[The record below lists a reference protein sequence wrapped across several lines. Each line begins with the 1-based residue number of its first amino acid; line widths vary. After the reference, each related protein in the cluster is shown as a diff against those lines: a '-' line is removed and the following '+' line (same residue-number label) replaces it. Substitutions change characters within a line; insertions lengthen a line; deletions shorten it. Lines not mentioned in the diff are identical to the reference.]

1 MSLLVTLLVFIA
13 VVAVVTL
20 VGMRLYVRPKE
31 AMERVAGGID
41 QTEHMP
47 AHPSL
52 AIYELIKRLGNFI
65 PQSPKD
71 VTVMQRRLIRAGIR
85 NENALKILYGAKFV
99 CGVSFPLLMGLGGS
113 TSSMEPSNKIFGVL
127 GAAAAGF
134 FLPNE
139 YVRRMASKRQKEIA
153 RGLANALDLLV
164 VCVESGLGLDQAILQ
179 VSKELEHAHPEISE
193 EFGFVNLELKA
204 GKRRVDAL
212 RNLAERTGVD
222 DLKKLVAVLIQADRF
237 GTGVAVSL
245 RQHSDFMR
253 VQARQIAEEKAA
265 KLGVKLIFPIF
276 FCILPSLFVV
286 TVGPVAVK
294 IMRELVPMMNSIQ
307 YGLKL
312 RTKEAH

>member
-1 MSLLVTLLVFIA
+1 MPLLLAFLVFIA
-13 VVAVVTL
+13 VVAL
-20 VGMRLYVRPKE
+20 VSLAGMKMYVRPKE

-41 QTEHMP
+41 PAEHVP
-47 AHPSL
+47 QHPSL
-52 AIYELIKRLGNFI
+52 AIHELIKRLGNFI

-99 CGVSFPLLMGLGGS
+99 CGVTFPLLMALVV
-113 TSSMEPSNKIFGVL
+113 TASSAETSNKIFGVL

-139 YVRRMASKRQKEIA
+139 YIRRVAAKRQKEIA
-153 RGLANALDLLV
+153 RGLANGLDLLV

-237 GTGVAVSL
+237 GTGVAQSL
-245 RQHSDFMR
+245 RAHSDFMR

-294 IMRELVPMMNSIQ
+294 IVRELVPMMNSI
-307 YGLKL
+307 
-312 RTKEAH
+312 

>member
-1 MSLLVTLLVFIA
+1 MPLLVPVVFIA
-13 VVAVVTL
+13 VVALVML
-20 VGMRLYVRPKE
+20 VGMKMYVRPKE
-31 AMERVAGGID
+31 AMERVAGSID
-41 QTEHMP
+41 GSEHVP
-47 AHPSL
+47 THPSL
-52 AIYELIKRLGNFI
+52 AIHELIKRLGNFI

-71 VTVMQRRLIRAGIR
+71 VTVMQRRLIRGGIR

-99 CGVSFPLLMGLGGS
+99 CGVTFPLIMAGAVS
-113 TSSMEPSNKIFGVL
+113 TSSTDSTNKIAGVL
-127 GAAAAGF
+127 AAAAAGF

-139 YVRRMASKRQKEIA
+139 YVRRKAQKRQKEIA

-179 VSKELEHAHPEISE
+179 VSKELEHAHPEVSE

-237 GTGVAVSL
+237 GTGVAQSL
-245 RQHSDFMR
+245 RAHSDFMR
-253 VQARQIAEEKAA
+253 VQARQVAEEKAA

-294 IMRELVPMMNSIQ
+294 IVRELIPMMNSI
-307 YGLKL
+307 
-312 RTKEAH
+312 